1 MCIGLMFKINI
12 AYAIAAIVLMI
23 IIYLVLSSY
32 QKKGDMAVIFSGVIF
47 QVSRNLQVFL
57 QKRKV
62 NSDDAWRPSVVA
74 ISKDS
79 FVRFA
84 SFELL
89 R

>member
-1 MCIGLMFKINI
+1 MKFKINT
-12 AYAIAAIVLMI
+12 AHAIPAIVLMT
-23 IIYLVLSSY
+23 IIYLVLIVY
-32 QKKGDMAVIFSGVIF
+32 QKKDDMAVIFSGVIF